1 MLHVISKIGRLRAA
15 VAALCCLVGLAPGIA
30 QAVEF
35 TSDTTIPAGSYT
47 GEPIIVTGC
56 TLTIDCGGGGAS
68 YASLLVRD
76 SGVVAPAGP
85 ALQIAVSGD
94 LTVES
99 GSRIDASGH
108 GYPSR
113 NGPGNGDYSAGNGA
127 THGGTGGDSGRWAND
142 SVTAPADYGSG
153 GGSNLGDAWPGGT
166 GGGLIDL
173 TVGGLCRVEGNI
185 RSDGIGPANAGGGAG
200 GSIRLSATTL
210 AGDGTFVA
218 NGGTPDVSGMTPGWR
233 AGGGG
238 GGRVS
243 VTWTTSTF
251 SGQMQA
257 RGGLGVYGT
266 AACNGGPGTVY
277 CHGLGTSHETV
288 EFNNGPAFGYTQHAA
303 VALPDADLTLAMARI
318 CFSCSSGPIQVA
330 DMRLMTAA
338 EATCPAVDGF
348 GLPLQVSGDLTVDA
362 GCSIDVN
369 GTGHPNRQGTGGG
382 DYSAGNGATYGG
394 SGYGN
399 GRWAYG
405 SFTAPVDY
413 GSGGGPNV
421 GDAWPGGPGGGIAGI
436 TVGGVCTVDGSVRA
450 DGIGPANA
458 GGGSG
463 GSLRFAV
470 GTLAGSGLISAVG
483 GSPDTSALP
492 DGWLAGGGGGGR
504 IGIEYQTL
512 NYTGAYQACGGHGRV
527 NSTAAVGGP
536 GTLYMRQSGAAF
548 ATLLFDNGAL
558 TGPVLQP
565 VFAMTDLDMTIKGAV
580 MTLSS
585 DAAGLSVR
593 NLTVDAG
600 SVILCQQ
607 ATADGIKIT
616 TAQDLTVGPGG
627 SLDGSG
633 LGYPSRQGSGS
644 GDYSAG
650 NGATYGG
657 SGASNGRWVYGS
669 IEAPTDLGSGGGP
682 NVGDAWP
689 GGSGGALVDLTVA
702 GALTVEGSVLSDGIG
717 PANAGGGS
725 GGSIHLKV
733 GSLAG
738 SGLIEAVGGSP
749 DVSALPEGWPAGGG
763 GGGRIAAHYDANTF
777 AGRMDARGGAG
788 RIYTTPL
795 YGGPGTIFMQRNGE
809 TQSTLLYDN
818 NGQVGNVMQPVFD
831 MPNTDV
837 TVLGAVMTLSP
848 DPAGMGAR
856 NLAVGEGS
864 VITCLGA
871 NDPGLR
877 LTVWQDLTVA
887 ASASLDVTGAG
898 YPSRQGPGGGD
909 YSGGN
914 GATYGGSGAGNG
926 RWAYGSIVEPT
937 DFGSGGGSNVGDAYP
952 GGAGGGK
959 IRLIVHGALA
969 NSGAILAEGGSA
981 PNTGGGSGGSI
992 YATVG
997 SLSGNGVISADGG
1010 TPDVTSLPAGWQA
1023 GGGGG
1028 GRVALYYA
1036 STAFTGMVSAQ
1047 GGRGFF
1053 DTSVADGGPGSI
1065 YTLQT
1070 GATAANLTFDNGGAI
1085 GAIYQVAFARPEA
1098 DLVVRGAV
1106 MVLSDEADGLNARS
1120 LTLGPNTTL
1129 TCLPSGSFGLRATV
1143 GQNLTV
1149 QSGGSID
1156 VTGLG
1161 YPSRSGPGGGTYS
1174 AGNGAT
1180 HGGSGAGNGQWAYAS
1195 IVEPSDLGSGGGSN
1209 VGDAYPGGAGGG
1221 RIRLTV
1227 PGTLLLDGAIRA
1239 DGAGPA
1245 NVGAGAGGSVLL
1257 SVGTLMGSG
1266 VVTANGG
1273 SPDISA
1279 LPAGWMAGGG
1289 GGGRIALS
1297 YGADAFAGTVECRGG
1312 AGALNGSSMDGGPG
1326 SIYRRRQGDSTATL
1340 AFDNGV
1346 LIGPVLQPVLEMP
1359 DVDLRIRNATMTL
1372 STSVAGMSLRS
1383 LLMESGSTLRCQQMD
1398 NRGVEIWI
1406 GQDCTVAAGA
1416 SIDATGMGNGNRSG
1430 PGHGDYSAGDGAT
1443 YGGIG
1448 GGNPYAPY
1456 GAPTWPADWGS
1467 GGGSNIGDAIP
1478 GSSGGG
1484 IVAVTVRG
1492 TLLLNGSI
1500 ISDGNPNANA
1510 GAGSGGSVRIACT
1523 TLSGSGLIGARG
1535 GAAHHDEHPEVRAGG
1550 GGGGRI
1556 AVRCVAGT
1564 GFPGG
1569 TVTAAGGIGADGCD
1583 GTAGTIY
1590 WGEVST
1596 QPDVAVD
1603 PSDATFEWNWD
1614 GTGTAHVTVTNRS
1627 FDTLSDLVVAAYTG
1641 VPGTP
1646 GVVQL
1651 GSTTVPSLAGF
1662 ITQRIDVPV
1671 MAGVNVAQ
1679 IRVVADPGNA
1689 IAEGREDNNTALVAS
1704 DRPRT
1709 SIYAPD
1715 RTGVITTSIALK
1727 GYLKRLSDNTWL
1739 SGRTVAFR
1747 VEGVDVGSAVTDADG
1762 QAALTWVISDGPASR
1777 TIQARFDGDVEYG
1790 PSVTTGKLTAQ
1801 TLATKVYVVD
1811 RTAKVKTYTVL
1822 KAYLY
1827 LLNNTPV
1834 GGKTMVIKVDGSV
1847 LGSDVTRA
1855 AGYAQLGYTVPEGS
1869 GAGIRTVRSEWAG
1882 DGGYVASANNGKL
1895 TVTKGDIY
1903 IWPYVRSAKK
1913 GTNHLLKA
1921 YVRSLPD
1928 YVILPGKSIAFSV
1941 NGTGVGSGTVAADG
1955 WASATWAM
1963 PAGEA
1968 LGAHTAT
1975 AAFAGDA
1982 WYSSASANAA
1992 FNVVP

>member
-1 MLHVISKIGRLRAA
+1 MLHVISKFGRLRAA
-15 VAALCCLVGLAPGIA
+15 ATTLCCLLGLAPCIA
-30 QAVEF
+30 LAVEF
-35 TSDTTIPAGSYT
+35 TSDATIPSAAYT

-56 TLTIDCGGGGAS
+56 TLTIDCGGGPAS

-76 SGVVAPAGP
+76 SGVVVPAGP
-85 ALQIAVSGD
+85 TLQISVSGD
-94 LTVES
+94 VTVEG
-99 GSRIDASGH
+99 GSRINASGH

-113 NGPGNGDYSAGNGA
+113 NGPGNGTYDAGNGA
-127 THGGTGGDSGRWAND
+127 THGGTGGDNGAWAYG
-142 SVTAPADYGSG
+142 SVTAPLDYGSG
-153 GGSNLGDAWPGGT
+153 GGSNTGDTWPGGS
-166 GGGLIDL
+166 GGGAIDV
-173 TVGGLCRVEGNI
+173 TVGGLCRVDGDI
-185 RSDGIGPANAGGGAG
+185 RADGIGPANAGGGAG
-200 GSIRLSATTL
+200 GSIRLSAATL
-210 AGDGTFVA
+210 AGDGTLSA
-218 NGGTPDVSGMTPGWR
+218 NGGTPNIAGMTPGWR

-257 RGGLGVYGT
+257 RGGQGVNSAG
-266 AACNGGPGTVY
+266 ACNGGPGTVY
-277 CHGLGTSHETV
+277 CHDLGATHETV

-303 VALPDADLTLAMARI
+303 VALPGADLTVAMARV
-318 CFSCSSGPIQVA
+318 CFSCSGNPIQA
-330 DMRLMTAA
+330 ANMRLMTAA
-338 EATCPAVDGF
+338 EVTSPATDGF
-348 GLPLQVSGDLTVDA
+348 GLQVQVTGDLTVDE
-362 GCSIDVN
+362 GCSIDVS
-369 GTGHPNRQGTGGG
+369 GTGYPNRQGTGSG
-382 DYSAGNGATYGG
+382 DYGAGNGATYGG

-405 SFTAPVDY
+405 SFTTPIDY

-421 GDAWPGGPGGGIAGI
+421 GDSWPGGSGGGIAGI
-436 TVGGVCTVDGSVRA
+436 TVGGVCTVDGSVRS
-450 DGIGPANA
+450 DGIGPTNA

-463 GSLRFAV
+463 GSIRLLA
-470 GTLAGSGLISAVG
+470 GTLAGSGLISAAG
-483 GSPDTSALP
+483 GTPDTSALP
-492 DGWLAGGGGGGR
+492 DGWPAGGGGGGR
-504 IGIEYQTL
+504 IGIEVQTL
-512 NYTGAYQACGGHGRV
+512 TYTGAYQACGGHGRV
-527 NSTAAVGGP
+527 NASLAIGGP
-536 GTLYMRQSGAAF
+536 GTLYIRQTGAAF
-548 ATLLFDNGAL
+548 ATLLLDNGAL

-565 VFAMTDLDMTIKGAV
+565 VFAMTDLDMTVKGAD

-600 SVILCQQ
+600 TIIRCQQ
-607 ATADGIKIT
+607 ATSDGIKIT
-616 TAQDLTVGPGG
+616 TAQDLTIGPGG

-633 LGYPSRQGSGS
+633 LGYPSRQGPGS
-644 GDYSAG
+644 GDYGAG

-657 SGASNGRWVYGS
+657 SGSNNGRWVYGS
-669 IEAPTDLGSGGGP
+669 ITAPTDLGSGGGP

-702 GALTVEGSVLSDGIG
+702 GALTVEGSVLSNGIG
-717 PANAGGGS
+717 PTNAGGGS
-725 GGSIHLKV
+725 GGSIHLRT
-733 GSLAG
+733 GSLSG

-749 DVSALPEGWPAGGG
+749 NVAALPDGWPAGGG
-763 GGGRIAAHYDANTF
+763 GGGRIAAQYNANTF

-788 RIYTTPL
+788 RINTTPL

-809 TQSTLLYDN
+809 AQSTLLYDN
-818 NGQVGNVMQPVFD
+818 NGQVGAVMQPAFD

-837 TVLGAVMTLSP
+837 TALGAVMTLSP
-848 DPAGMGAR
+848 DPGGMGAR
-856 NLAVGEGS
+856 NLVVGEGS
-864 VITCLGA
+864 VITCLGGYE
-871 NDPGLR
+871 PGLR
-877 LTVWQDLTVA
+877 LTVWQKLTVA
-887 ASASLDVTGAG
+887 ATASLDVTGAG
-898 YPSRQGPGGGD
+898 YPSRQGTGHGD
-909 YSGGN
+909 YGAGN

-926 RWAYGSIVEPT
+926 LWTYGSMVEPT

-959 IRLIVHGALA
+959 IRLIVHGDLA
-969 NSGAILAEGGSA
+969 NNGAILAEGAGA

-992 YATVG
+992 YATLG

-1010 TPDVTSLPAGWQA
+1010 TPDVSSLPAGWHA

-1028 GRVALYYA
+1028 GRVALYYS
-1036 STAFTGMVSAQ
+1036 STAFTGSVSAQ

-1053 DTSVADGGPGSI
+1053 DTSVADGGPGSV
-1065 YTLQT
+1065 YVLET
-1070 GATAANLTFDNGGAI
+1070 GAAAATLTFDNGGSI
-1085 GAIYQVAFARPEA
+1085 GAVYQPVFARPEA
-1098 DLVVRGAV
+1098 DLFMRGAV
-1106 MVLSDEADGLNARS
+1106 MVMSDEADGVNVRN
-1120 LTLGPNTTL
+1120 LTLGPGTTL
-1129 TCLPSGSFGLRATV
+1129 TCLGGGSYGLRATV
-1143 GQNLTV
+1143 AQNLTV
-1149 QSGGSID
+1149 QSGAAID

-1161 YPSRSGPGGGTYS
+1161 YPSRKGPGCGTYG

-1180 HGGSGAGNGQWAYAS
+1180 YGGSGAANGQWAYGS
-1195 IVEPSDLGSGGGSN
+1195 IAEPTDMGSGGGSN
-1209 VGDAYPGGAGGG
+1209 VGDAYPGGSGGG
-1221 RIRLTV
+1221 RIRLAV
-1227 PGTLLLDGAIRA
+1227 PGTLLIDGSIRA

-1245 NVGAGAGGSVLL
+1245 NVGGGSGGSVLL
-1257 SVGTLMGSG
+1257 SVGSLVGSG
-1266 VVTANGG
+1266 IVTANGG
-1273 SPDISA
+1273 SPETSA
-1279 LPAGWMAGGG
+1279 LPAGWLAGGG
-1289 GGGRIALS
+1289 GGGRIAVS
-1297 YGADAFAGTVECRGG
+1297 YGADAYTGIVECRGG
-1312 AGALNGSSMDGGPG
+1312 SGALNGSSMDGGPG
-1326 SIYRRRQGDSTATL
+1326 SFYRRQQGAATATL

-1359 DVDLRIRNATMTL
+1359 DVDLRMRNAVMTL
-1372 STSVAGMSLRS
+1372 STTGSGMSLRS
-1383 LLMESGSTLRCQQMD
+1383 LLMESGSALRCRQLD
-1398 NRGVEIWI
+1398 GRGVELWI
-1406 GQDCTVAAGA
+1406 GQDCTVGAGA
-1416 SIDATGMGNGNRSG
+1416 SIDATGMGYGNRSG
-1430 PGHGDYSAGDGAT
+1430 AGHGDYGAGNGAT
-1443 YGGIG
+1443 YGGVG
-1448 GGNPYAPY
+1448 GGNPHAAY
-1456 GAPTWPADWGS
+1456 GSLTWPADWGS
-1467 GGGSNIGDAIP
+1467 GGGSTYGDSIL

-1484 IVAVTVRG
+1484 IVSVTVRG

-1500 ISDGNPNANA
+1500 IADGAANGNA

-1535 GAAHHDEHPEVRAGG
+1535 GLAHHDEHPDVRAGG

-1556 AVRCVAGT
+1556 AVRCATGT

-1569 TVTAAGGIGADGCD
+1569 MVTAAGGIGADGCN
-1583 GTAGTIY
+1583 GTAGTVY
-1590 WGEVST
+1590 WGEAST

-1603 PSDATFEWNWD
+1603 PSDATFEWHSD

-1627 FDTLSDLVVAAYTG
+1627 FDPLSDLLIGAYTG
-1641 VPGTP
+1641 VPGAA
-1646 GVVQL
+1646 GVVHL
-1651 GSTTVPSLAGF
+1651 GSTTVPSLAEF
-1662 ITQRIDVPV
+1662 ATQRIDVPV

-1679 IRVVADPGNA
+1679 VRVVADPGNA

-1709 SIYAPD
+1709 SMYAPD

-1727 GYLKRLSDNTWL
+1727 GYLKRLSDNAWL

-1747 VEGVDVGSAVTDADG
+1747 VNGVDVGTAVTDASG
-1762 QAALTWVISDGPASR
+1762 QATLTWVISDGPASR
-1777 TIQARFDGDVEYG
+1777 TIQARFDGDPEYG

-1834 GGKTMVIKVDGSV
+1834 GGKTMVIKVDGTAV
-1847 LGSDVTRA
+1847 GSDVTRV

-1869 GAGIRTVRSEWAG
+1869 GAGLRTIRGEWAG

-1895 TVTKGDIY
+1895 TVTKGDVY

-1941 NGTGVGSGTVAADG
+1941 NGTGVGSGTVASDG

-1982 WYSSASANAA
+1982 WYSAASANAV

>member
-1 MLHVISKIGRLRAA
+1 MLHVISKLERLRAA
-15 VAALCCLVGLAPGIA
+15 GAALCCLLGLAPGVA

-35 TSDTTIPAGSYT
+35 TSDTTISAGSYS
-47 GEPIIVTGC
+47 GEPVIVTGC

-68 YASLLVRD
+68 YASLLVRGA
-76 SGVVAPAGP
+76 GVVVPAGP
-85 ALQIAVSGD
+85 VLRITVSGD

-113 NGPGNGDYSAGNGA
+113 NGPGNGDYGAGNGA

-142 SVTAPADYGSG
+142 SVTTPADYGSG
-153 GGSNLGDAWPGGT
+153 GGSNLGDSWPGGS
-166 GGGLIDL
+166 GGGLVDL
-173 TVGGLCRVEGNI
+173 TVGGLCRVDGDI
-185 RSDGIGPANAGGGAG
+185 RSDGGGPANAGGGAG
-200 GSIRLSATTL
+200 GSIRLGAATL
-210 AGDGTFVA
+210 AGEGAITA
-218 NGGTPDVSGMTPGWR
+218 NGGTPDISALPAGWR

-243 VTWTTSTF
+243 ATWTTSTF

-257 RGGLGVYGT
+257 RGGQGAIGA

-277 CHGLGTSHETV
+277 RHDLGAAHESI
-288 EFNNGPAFGYTQHAA
+288 EFHNGPAFGYTQHAA
-303 VALPDADLTLAMARI
+303 PALPGGDLTIAMARI
-318 CFSCSSGPIQVA
+318 CFGCSVNPIQA
-330 DMRLMTAA
+330 ATMRLMTAA
-338 EATCPAVDGF
+338 QITSPAADGF
-348 GLPLQVSGDLTVDA
+348 GLLMQVSGDLTVEA
-362 GCSIDVN
+362 GSSIDVS

-382 DYSAGNGATYGG
+382 DYGAGNGATYGG

-399 GRWAYG
+399 GRWTYG

-421 GDAWPGGPGGGIAGI
+421 GDAWPGGSGGGIAGI
-436 TVGGVCTVDGSVRA
+436 TVGGVCTVDGSIRS
-450 DGIGPANA
+450 DGIGPTNA

-463 GSLRFAV
+463 GSIRLQT
-470 GTLAGSGLISAVG
+470 GTLAGAGLISAAG

-492 DGWLAGGGGGGR
+492 DGWQAGGGGGGR
-504 IGIEYQTL
+504 IGIEYETL
-512 NYTGAYQACGGHGRV
+512 TYSGAYQAGGGQGRINASV
-527 NSTAAVGGP
+527 AMGGP
-536 GTLYMRQSGAAF
+536 GTLYMRKSGAAF
-548 ATLLFDNGAL
+548 ATLLYDNGPLA
-558 TGPVLQP
+558 GPVLQP
-565 VFAMTDLDMTIKGAV
+565 VFAMADLDMTVKGAA

-600 SVILCQQ
+600 SVIRCQQ
-607 ATADGIKIT
+607 ATGDGIMIT
-616 TAQDLTVGPGG
+616 TAQNLTVGPGG

-633 LGYPSRQGSGS
+633 LGNVNRQGPGS
-644 GDYSAG
+644 GDYGAG

-657 SGASNGRWVYGS
+657 SGSNNGRWTYGS
-669 IEAPTDLGSGGGP
+669 ITAPTDLGSGGGG

-689 GGSGGALVDLTVA
+689 GGSGGALVNLTVG
-702 GALTVEGSVLSDGIG
+702 GALTVEGSVLSNGIG
-717 PANAGGGS
+717 PASAGGGS

-738 SGLIEAVGGSP
+738 EGLIEAIGGSP
-749 DVSALPEGWPAGGG
+749 DVTSLPDGWPAGGG

-788 RIYTTPL
+788 RINATPL

-818 NGQVGNVMQPVFD
+818 NGQIGSVMQPTFD

-837 TVLGAVMTLSP
+837 TVLGAVMVLSP
-848 DPAGMGAR
+848 EPAGMGAR
-856 NLAVGEGS
+856 NLSVGENS
-864 VITCLGA
+864 VITCLG
-871 NDPGLR
+871 NSEPGLR
-877 LTVWQDLTVA
+877 LTVWQNLTVA

-898 YPSRQGPGGGD
+898 YPSRQGTGHGD
-909 YSGGN
+909 YGGGN

-926 RWAYGSIVEPT
+926 LWTYGSMVEPA

-959 IRLIVHGALA
+959 MRLIVHGDLA
-969 NSGAILAEGGSA
+969 NNGAILAEGGVA

-992 YATVG
+992 HATLG

-1010 TPDVTSLPAGWQA
+1010 TPDVSSLPAGWHA

-1028 GRVALYYA
+1028 GRVALYYG
-1036 STAFTGMVSAQ
+1036 STAFTGTVSAQ

-1053 DTSVADGGPGSI
+1053 DTSVADGGPGSV

-1070 GATAANLTFDNGGAI
+1070 GATAATLTFDNGGAI
-1085 GAIYQVAFARPEA
+1085 GAIYQPAFVRTEA
-1098 DLVVRGAV
+1098 DVFMRGAV
-1106 MVLSDEADGLNARS
+1106 MVMSDEPDGVSVRN
-1120 LTLGPNTTL
+1120 LTLGPGTTL
-1129 TCLPSGSFGLRATV
+1129 TCLGGGSYGLRATV
-1143 GQNLTV
+1143 AQNLTV
-1149 QSGGSID
+1149 QSGAAIN
-1156 VTGLG
+1156 VIGLG
-1161 YPSRSGPGGGTYS
+1161 YPSRSGPGYGDYG

-1180 HGGSGAGNGQWAYAS
+1180 HGGSGAANGRWAYGS
-1195 IVEPSDLGSGGGSN
+1195 VVEPTDMGSGGGSN
-1209 VGDAYPGGAGGG
+1209 VGDAYPGGSGGG

-1239 DGAGPA
+1239 DGAGSVNA
-1245 NVGAGAGGSVLL
+1245 GAGAGGSALL
-1257 SVGTLMGSG
+1257 SVGTMAGSG
-1266 VVTANGG
+1266 IITANGG
-1273 SPDISA
+1273 TPDSSS
-1279 LPAGWMAGGG
+1279 LPGGWLAGGG

-1297 YGADAFAGTVECRGG
+1297 YGADAFTGSVECRGG

-1326 SIYRRRQGDSTATL
+1326 SVYRRRQGDSAATL
-1340 AFDNGV
+1340 AFDNSV
-1346 LIGPVLQPVLEMP
+1346 LIGPIMQPVLEMP
-1359 DVDLRIRNATMTL
+1359 DVDLRLRNAVMTL
-1372 STSVAGMSLRS
+1372 STTGSGMSLRS
-1383 LLMESGSTLRCQQMD
+1383 LLMESGSALRCLQLD
-1398 NRGVEIWI
+1398 GRGVELWI

-1430 PGHGDYSAGDGAT
+1430 AGYGDYGTGDGAT

-1448 GGNPYAPY
+1448 GGNPRAPY
-1456 GAPTWPADWGS
+1456 GSATWPADWGS

-1478 GSSGGG
+1478 GSAGGG
-1484 IVAVTVRG
+1484 IVSVTVRG
-1492 TLLLNGSI
+1492 TLLLNGSVI
-1500 ISDGNPNANA
+1500 ADGAANGNA
-1510 GAGSGGSVRIACT
+1510 GAGSGGSVRLACT

-1535 GAAHHDEHPEVRAGG
+1535 GAAHHDEHPELHAGG

-1556 AVRCVAGT
+1556 AVRCVTGT

-1569 TVTAAGGIGADGCD
+1569 TVSAAGGVGVDGWN

-1590 WGEVST
+1590 WGEASA

-1603 PSDATFEWNWD
+1603 PADATFEWRSD
-1614 GTGTAHVTVTNRS
+1614 GTGTAHITVTNRS
-1627 FDTLSDLVVAAYTG
+1627 FDPLSNLLIGAYTG
-1641 VPGTP
+1641 VPGAA
-1646 GVVQL
+1646 GVIQL

-1689 IAEGREDNNTALVAS
+1689 IAESREDNNTALVAS

-1709 SIYAPD
+1709 SVYAPD

-1727 GYLKRLSDNTWL
+1727 GYLKRLSDNAWL

-1747 VEGVDVGSAVTDADG
+1747 VNGVDVGAAGTDASG
-1762 QAALTWVISDGPASR
+1762 QATLTWVISDGPASR
-1777 TIQARFDGDVEYG
+1777 TIQARFDGDAEYG

-1834 GGKTMVIKVDGSV
+1834 GGKTLVIKVDGSV

-1869 GAGIRTVRSEWAG
+1869 GAGLRTIRGEWAG

-1895 TVTKGDIY
+1895 TVTKGDVY
-1903 IWPYVRSAKK
+1903 IWPYVRSAKR
-1913 GTNHLLKA
+1913 GTSHPLKA

-1928 YVILPGKSIAFSV
+1928 YAILPGKSIAFSV
-1941 NGTGVGSGTVAADG
+1941 NGTGVGSSTVASDG

-1963 PAGEA
+1963 PATEA

-1975 AAFAGDA
+1975 AAFTGDP
-1982 WYSSASANAA
+1982 WYSAASANAA